1 MQGDPPWD
9 NHKGSWRLRK
19 SFAYIACSTLLA
31 VYIHRNSSCMVRKTP
46 CIGWRKFLSFRIET
60 GNVACFT
67 FGELFLTNS
76 CRQAEYQ
83 VLRVDW
89 LNIIG
94 QSHVEYN
101 LISQSQNMIKKSG
114 YFNFFRL
121 DWMVL

>member
-1 MQGDPPWD
+1 MEKISKFQ
-9 NHKGSWRLRK
+9 
-19 SFAYIACSTLLA
+19 
-31 VYIHRNSSCMVRKTP
+31 NSD
-46 CIGWRKFLSFRIET
+46 T

-101 LISQSQNMIKKSG
+101 LISQSQHMTKKSA
-114 YFNFFRL
+114 YFNFFRFDCFVKFL
-121 DWMVL
+121 IKPTKIPFNLFAIKIEFIIDYHSWNMRYLLMINKAGESR